1 MSILAIIGIV
11 IGTLVV
17 ACLFD
22 HFFTKIFSGKNKKEH
37 TIEDLKEII
46 KKI

>member
-1 MSILAIIGIV
+1 MNILAIIGIV

-22 HFFTKIFSGKNKKEH
+22 HFVTKIFSGKKKEH
-37 TIEDLKEII
+37 TVKDFRDVVD
-46 KKI
+46 KI